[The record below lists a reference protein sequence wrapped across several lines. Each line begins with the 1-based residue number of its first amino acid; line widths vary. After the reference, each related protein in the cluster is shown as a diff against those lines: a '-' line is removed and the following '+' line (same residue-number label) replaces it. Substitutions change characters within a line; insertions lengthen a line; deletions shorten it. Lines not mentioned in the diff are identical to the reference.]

1 MLPSNSFETGAGVLP
16 GPLHE
21 PAALPAEALQGRRR
35 DEPSIHIDGSDHH
48 VVVVAAPAGAGK
60 SYFCATAIG
69 ELCAAFPGTPN
80 LALVCTPTNDQ
91 AWDLAGN
98 LARRLPGERIALMP
112 ASSSKARPPEA
123 LTALPNVVVVDAAG
137 AAGERVVV
145 STLDKAA
152 DAHGRASLS
161 ARFRFLLVDESYQ
174 ASSAQYFGVGGLAD
188 RHLLVGEPGQIAPF
202 TTMADADR
210 WRGLPEDPVASA
222 VGVLL
227 RHHPN
232 VPVHR
237 LPITRRLPPSAVPL
251 CSAFYPDHRFGA
263 WVTESARRLDLAAGR
278 TRGTDALVDR
288 AADLAATT
296 GWAWVRL
303 PEQAVLSADPDTIE
317 VITRLVARV
326 LDRAPMLAS
335 ELTPEPVALTPRASP
350 CRCRTTTRRTCCGSA
365 STARGSW
372 TCGST
377 RPTSSRASSTTS
389 RWRGTLWQGY
399 PRPTASTSS
408 RAACA

>member
-1 MLPSNSFETGAGVLP
+1 
-16 GPLHE
+16 
-21 PAALPAEALQGRRR
+21 
-35 DEPSIHIDGSDHH
+35 
-48 VVVVAAPAGAGK
+48 
-60 SYFCATAIG
+60 
-69 ELCAAFPGTPN
+69 
-80 LALVCTPTNDQ
+80 
-91 AWDLAGN
+91 
-98 LARRLPGERIALMP
+98 MP

-152 DAHGRASLS
+152 DAHGRGSLS

-188 RHLLVGEPGQIAPF
+188 RHLLVGDPGQIAPF

-278 TRGTDALVDR
+278 T
-288 AADLAATT
+288 
-296 GWAWVRL
+296 
-303 PEQAVLSADPDTIE
+303 
-317 VITRLVARV
+317 TRDGRSGGPG
-326 LDRAPMLAS
+326 R
-335 ELTPEPVALTPRASP
+335 
-350 CRCRTTTRRTCCGSA
+350 
-365 STARGSW
+365 
-372 TCGST
+372 
-377 RPTSSRASSTTS
+377 
-389 RWRGTLWQGY
+389 
-399 PRPTASTSS
+399 
-408 RAACA
+408 